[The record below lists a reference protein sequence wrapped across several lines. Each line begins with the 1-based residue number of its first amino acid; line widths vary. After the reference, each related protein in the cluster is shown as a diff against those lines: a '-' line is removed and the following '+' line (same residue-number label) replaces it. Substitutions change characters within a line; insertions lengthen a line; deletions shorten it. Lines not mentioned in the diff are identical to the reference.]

1 MAVEQY
7 VSVEEVRHALR
18 SLYGADPETNLQAF
32 LSHALADP
40 LRPIDAKGRW
50 KPNPFLTLLFII
62 ACALAGVFLYFSVGG
77 RQ

>member
-1 MAVEQY
+1 MPVEHY

-18 SLYGADPETNLQAF
+18 SLYGADPETNLQAV
-32 LSHALADP
+32 LSRALADP

-50 KPNPFLTLLFII
+50 KPNPVFILLFII

>member
-1 MAVEQY
+1 MPQEQY

-18 SLYGADPETNLQAF
+18 SLYRADPETNLQAV

-40 LRPIDAKGRW
+40 LRPIDGKGRW
-50 KPNPFLTLLFII
+50 KPNPFFILLFIC

-77 RQ
+77 SQ